1 MDYGTPA
8 AIIEALRS
16 QPSSSPSSW
25 PVVWIDRSW
34 FVGLCALVVYAV
46 LAPSHVVDADNAEF
60 ATLGALGGGAH
71 PSGYP
76 LYVLWLRAWSW
87 LPGATPAHTT
97 ALATAIL
104 GGLSIAVLHA
114 ACCAWGARPAAAT
127 ISVAIVA
134 AAPIALQFHSEAEVF
149 ALNNLIAGLVAWLA
163 AGDGPLRGRWRGAA
177 LGLVA
182 GLGLAHHLTCVVVAP
197 IGILGVVRAARESRV
212 STVGLA
218 VLGLAIGL
226 LPYGYLLI
234 ADGPASW
241 GTVHGASG
249 LVATFLRREYGSL
262 TLASGATGVPWTDSV
277 AACLATIA
285 RSWLWLPAIAG
296 AAMLGVRIRR
306 PLGESRWAW
315 AALAASIVLAGPV
328 LCAQFNIAPR
338 GVGLEIVRRFHMLP
352 VVLLAIPVAAAWDP
366 LVVRLAR
373 PRAVA
378 GFALLGFA
386 ALVVAGL
393 PGLVRVHSPAMER
406 GVQNLV
412 RSLPVSAIVVVVSE
426 DECFGARYLLFARG
440 ERPDVALVCSELLRR
455 DWYRAQ
461 LAHRGLVLPAEPG
474 PALGEALLATA
485 RPVFVDRGVAGAL
498 AGFPSYVFGTV
509 ARLLPRGAAVPTASE
524 VAAVNRE
531 LFQHFDLDYPRPGR
545 DDGFAAVA
553 HRRYAACWA
562 AISEQIGAAGDPE
575 AAHDAVEVAR
585 SLQPLQD

>member
-8 AIIEALRS
+8 AIIEALQS
-16 QPSSSPSSW
+16 PSSSWRSSW

-46 LAPSHVVDADNAEF
+46 LAPSHIVDADNAEF

-104 GGLSIAVLHA
+104 GGLTVAVLHA
-114 ACCAWGARPAAAT
+114 ACGAWGARPAAAT
-127 ISVAIVA
+127 ISVAIIA
-134 AAPIALQFHSEAEVF
+134 AAPIALQYHSEAEVF
-149 ALNNLIAGLVAWLA
+149 ALNNLIAGLVVWLA
-163 AGDGPLRGRWRGAA
+163 ANDGPLRGRWRGAA

-182 GLGLAHHLTCVVVAP
+182 GLGLAHHLTCVVLAP
-197 IGILGVVRAARESRV
+197 IGILGVVRAVRESRA
-212 STVGLA
+212 STVALA
-218 VLGLAIGL
+218 VLGVAIGV
-226 LPYGYLLI
+226 LPYGYLLV

-249 LVATFLRREYGSL
+249 LIATILRREYGSFAL
-262 TLASGATGVPWTDSV
+262 TSGAIRVPWTDSV
-277 AACLATIA
+277 AACLATLA
-285 RSWLWLPAIAG
+285 RSWLWLPALAG
-296 AAMLGVRIRR
+296 VAMLGVRIRR
-306 PLGESRWAW
+306 PLGETRWAW
-315 AALAASIVLAGPV
+315 AALAASFVLAGPV
-328 LCAQFNIAPR
+328 LCAQFNIPPR
-338 GVGLEIVRRFHMLP
+338 GIGLDIVRRFHILP
-352 VVLLAIPVAAAWDP
+352 AVLLAIPVAAAWDP

-406 GVQNLV
+406 GGENLV
-412 RSLPVSAIVVVVSE
+412 RSLPAGAVVVVVSE
-426 DECFGARYLLFARG
+426 DECFGVRYLLFARG

-461 LAHRGLVLPAEPG
+461 LAQRGLVLPAESSA
-474 PALGEALLATA
+474 ALGEALLATA
-485 RPVFVDRGVAGAL
+485 RPVFIDRGMTGVLAAL
-498 AGFPSYVFGTV
+498 PSYPLGVV
-509 ARLLPRGAAVPTASE
+509 ARVLPRGAAVPTASE
-524 VAAVNRE
+524 VAAINRE
-531 LFQHFDLDYPRPGR
+531 LFQRFDLDYPRPGR

-553 HRRYAACWA
+553 HRRYAATWA
-562 AISEQIGAAGDPE
+562 AISELLGAAGDPE
-575 AAHDAVEVAR
+575 AAHDALEVAR
-585 SLQPLQD
+585 SLQPLQN